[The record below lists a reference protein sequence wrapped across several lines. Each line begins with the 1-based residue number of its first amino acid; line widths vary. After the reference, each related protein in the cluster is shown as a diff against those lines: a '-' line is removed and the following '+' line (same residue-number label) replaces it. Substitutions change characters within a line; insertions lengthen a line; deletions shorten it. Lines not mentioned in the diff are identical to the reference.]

1 MGVLE
6 DAIRE
11 HLDLKRRHGAT
22 DEELTRQEAEA
33 LGPARRGAPESAE
46 AEDTEAP
53 EAADA
58 TEVAPAEV
66 ERPSTVEEPELPE
79 VEAEPE
85 PPDAALPT
93 AGPEAPPAP
102 ADQDTVM
109 YSPGEAP
116 DAPEHDE
123 DPDFGSDPPE
133 RRPPGDFDFD

>member
-33 LGPARRGAPESAE
+33 LGPARRDLPESAE
-46 AEDTEAP
+46 AEGME
-53 EAADA
+53 A
-58 TEVAPAEV
+58 TEVEATEADPPALEHAPA
-66 ERPSTVEEPELPE
+66 VEEPAAEEPPVAVDEPDLPE

-85 PPDAALPT
+85 P
-93 AGPEAPPAP
+93 PPAP

-109 YSPGEAP
+109 YAPGEAP

-123 DPDFGSDPPE
+123 DPDFGSEPPE
-133 RRPPGDFDFD
+133 RRPQGDLDFD